1 MPVAI
6 QTVPNKGSQT
16 IQTVPNKDSS
26 STIWTTSI
34 KTKTLTKTLPNSS
47 TITEIVLE
55 TAKVPVEPIDVSQ
68 SQNSVAL
75 WFSKNEKMAIGVS
88 CGILFLIIIASI
100 VFQIKYNK
108 AKKRAEAERVI
119 VSPKTP
125 KTPET
130 PDGLRERRRIRDEIS
145 RRTEGFFNYD
155 R

>member
-1 MPVAI
+1 MPVTI
-6 QTVPNKGSQT
+6 QTVPNEGGQT

-26 STIWTTSI
+26 STIWTTST
-34 KTKTLTKTLPNSS
+34 KTKTLTKTLPNLS

-55 TAKVPVEPIDVSQ
+55 TAKVPIEPADISQ
-68 SQNSVAL
+68 PQSSATI
-75 WFSKNEKMAIGVS
+75 WFSKNEKTIIGIS
-88 CGILFLIIIASI
+88 CGILLLMIIASVI
-100 VFQIKYNK
+100 FQIKRNK
-108 AKKRAEAERVI
+108 AKKRAEEERVI

-130 PDGLRERRRIRDEIS
+130 PEGLRERRRIRDEIS